1 MAKQDNSKKDE
12 LKSLTPTESFF
23 DRYKTVLFVALGSI
37 GVLIIGYFIY
47 QKAIVEPRA
56 EESQD
61 AYWNAFYDF
70 QMGDSL
76 GTAITGT
83 ENYMGFEEI
92 STEYEGTPGGNI
104 ATYALGINAME
115 KGEYETALSYFEQV
129 EFEDVMMGTL
139 VIGLQGDCY
148 VEMGEYEKAAEKFE
162 EAAIREANE
171 FTSPMF
177 YKKAGL
183 VYQELGQ
190 NDKAVIAYQKIKDDW
205 SGSMEAGD
213 IDKYIIRAQN

>member
-1 MAKQDNSKKDE
+1 MAKQDKGKTDE
-12 LKSLTPTESFF
+12 SKSLTPTESFF
-23 DRYKTVLFVALGSI
+23 DRYKTVLLYGLGAI
-37 GVLIIGYFIY
+37 AVLTIGYLVYSNFVV
-47 QKAIVEPRA
+47 APHE

-61 AYWNAFYDF
+61 AYWPAFYEF
-70 QMGDSL
+70 QNGDTTGL
-76 GTAITGT
+76 AITGDG
-83 ENYMGFEEI
+83 NFMGFEEI
-92 STEYEGTPGGNI
+92 ASAYEGTPGGDI
-104 ATYALGINAME
+104 ATYVLGVTAME
-115 KGEYETALSYFEQV
+115 KGDYEGALAYLEEV
-129 EFEDVMMGTL
+129 EFNDVMLGTL

-148 VEMGEYEKAAEKFE
+148 VELGQYEQAAEKFE
-162 EAAIREANE
+162 EAAMREANE

-205 SGSMEAGD
+205 SGSMEAAD